1 MFHKSWGPIALCAC
15 VSLFAQT
22 RTGEPLPVPGD
33 LSRLEPGVWGR
44 YRAKP
49 APAIRFSDSARLDS
63 LVRAGTLYLSLRDAV
78 ALAIENNLDVELTRL
93 TPLIAESDVQRAK
106 AGGIGRGVPTTVREG
121 PAGLGASGSLSA
133 IQGITATGGLQTSVS
148 AVDPTANSTVSA
160 VNPTVT
166 TTGPAVP
173 SLDPVLV
180 GSAGWNR
187 TNRGQTNVFLSG
199 TNELTTTNT
208 SGSFGI
214 QKGFLTGGTASLGF
228 DSTHQNA
235 NNYRSDINPATTGG
249 LSLNFSQPLLNGF
262 GMAVNNRYIRIAK
275 NNRQVSDLVFEQQ
288 LMTTAY
294 AVTRLY
300 WDLVSLN
307 SQAAVARQT
316 VALAER
322 LLDENRQ
329 QAETGTLAPIEVV
342 RSRAAVASARR
353 DLTVA
358 EARVRQQET
367 ILKDYITRQSV
378 DEAAL
383 QRLRVAPTDTIAP
396 PGQEAVQPLQDLVG
410 EARQRRPDFVQAQI
424 QVQNSKITLDGSKS
438 ALLPTLSLVGNA
450 RTNSLYGPVSAL
462 PQANTGS
469 GVLPRSPS
477 PDMLGGLG
485 TGLTQM
491 FTGRFPDYGVG
502 LQLNVPI
509 LNRAAQ
515 ADYARDQLSLRQ
527 QEIRLQQVEKQ
538 LRVDVSNAL
547 IAVEQSRAAYEAAR
561 EAREFQ
567 QQSYE
572 AEQQKYAVGASTNYL
587 VIQYQRDLAQAQSVE
602 VAALA
607 DYATAKAALD
617 RATGQILERLNVR
630 VVDAYKGTVK

>member
-1 MFHKSWGPIALCAC
+1 VWARYKARS
-15 VSLFAQT
+15 
-22 RTGEPLPVPGD
+22 LPV
-33 LSRLEPGVWGR
+33 
-44 YRAKP
+44 
-49 APAIRFSDSARLDS
+49 IRFSDSPRLDS
-63 LVRAGTLYLSLRDAV
+63 LVRAGTLYLSLHDAV

-121 PAGLGASGSLSA
+121 PAGLGASGSQA
-133 IQGITATGGLQTSVS
+133 ATQGITATAGLQTSVS

-166 TTGPAVP
+166 TTGPGVP
-173 SLDPVLV
+173 GLDPVLV
-180 GSAGWNR
+180 GSVGWNR
-187 TNRGQTNVFLSG
+187 TNHGQTNIFLSG

-208 SGSFGI
+208 AGSFAI

-228 DSTHQNA
+228 DNTHQNT
-235 NNYRSDINPATTGG
+235 NNYRSDINPNTAGG
-249 LSLNFSQPLLNGF
+249 LTLNFSQPLLNGF
-262 GMAVNNRYIRIAK
+262 GLAVNNRYIRIAK

-288 LMTTAY
+288 LITTAY

-307 SQAAVARQT
+307 SQAAVARQS

-322 LLDENRQ
+322 LLDENQQ

-342 RSRAAVASARR
+342 RSRAAVATARR

-378 DEAAL
+378 DEVTL
-383 QRLRVAPTDTIAP
+383 QRLRLVPTDTITP
-396 PGQEAVQPLQDLVG
+396 PGQEPVQPLQDLVG
-410 EARQRRPDFVQAQI
+410 EARQRRPDFTQAQI

-438 ALLPTLSLVGNA
+438 SLLPTLSLIGNA
-450 RTNSLYGPVSAL
+450 RTNSLYGPVSTL
-462 PQANTGS
+462 PQVSSGNTL
-469 GVLPRSPS
+469 LPRSPT
-477 PDMLGGLG
+477 PDILGGLG
-485 TGLTQM
+485 SGLTQI
-491 FTGRFPDYGVG
+491 FTGRYPDYGVA
-502 LQLNVPI
+502 LQLNIPI
-509 LNRAAQ
+509 MNRAAQ

-587 VIQYQRDLAQAQSVE
+587 VIQYQRDLAQAQSAE

-607 DYATAKAALD
+607 DYATSKAALD
-617 RATGQILERLNVR
+617 RATGQTLERLNIS